1 MPGLCAASASSI
13 WKPMVRTGFSEVIGS
28 WKIIDTSPPRSLRS
42 SDRFIFIRLLPLY
55 RASPW
60 TIRPGGDGM
69 SPRMESMLT
78 LLPEPDSPTIPSVS
92 PG

>member
-13 WKPMVRTGFSEVIGS
+13 WKPIVSTGLSEVIGS
-28 WKIIDTSPPRSLRS
+28 WKIIDSSPPRSLRS

-55 RASPW
+55 QASPR
-60 TIRPGGDGM
+60 TIRPWGIR
-69 SPRMESMLT
+69 PRIESMLT
-78 LLPEPDSPTIPSVS
+78 LFPEPDSPTTPRVS